1 MWYHVITY
9 RPRTISLLQTLG
21 EPNLAIVE
29 THGIT
34 VPVTRKI
41 SMILRINSKSSIH
54 LSPANRTMEE
64 LIELR
69 VSEEHANLVFR
80 DNEGQRLGCGITAV
94 RKVIIRSDDPR
105 IPTIVKLQEELRM
118 QRDRF
123 FGGAGFIRKYSAAEL
138 NSAEILNMGISP
150 LFEPAGVDC
159 GTVYDDGAACQVC
172 GAGAPQVSELFLKL
186 GSIPKS
192 KDCAVSIAMVE
203 DVVSQRFFD
212 LVQENEITGVK
223 LPEVCPR
230 LTLRSR
236 SRESAAAARKWYQ
249 FVVTSAP
256 VDIVPPTR
264 FGRIPFW
271 ELRPECPMGH
281 YTGLWPLTEVTVD
294 RAGWDGSDIF
304 RSKQLFGVRGG
315 VLRPF
320 PYLLITQRV
329 YRLIVKSGMR
339 GFKFH
344 VAHFA

>member
-1 MWYHVITY
+1 
-9 RPRTISLLQTLG
+9 
-21 EPNLAIVE
+21 
-29 THGIT
+29 
-34 VPVTRKI
+34 
-41 SMILRINSKSSIH
+41 
-54 LSPANRTMEE
+54 MEE

-69 VSEEHANLVFR
+69 VSEKHANLVFR
-80 DNEGQRLGCGITAV
+80 DDEGQLLGSGIT
-94 RKVIIRSDDPR
+94 RKVVIRSDDPR
-105 IPTIVKLQEELRM
+105 IPKIVELQEELRTHHETL
-118 QRDRF
+118 

-138 NSAEILNMGISP
+138 NSAEILNMGISR

-159 GTVYDDGAACQVC
+159 GTVYDDAAACQVC

-192 KDCAVSIAMVE
+192 KDCAGSIAMVE

-212 LVQENEITGVK
+212 LVQENAVTGVK
-223 LPEVCPR
+223 LPEVRPR
-230 LTLRSR
+230 PTHRSR

-271 ELRPECPMGH
+271 ELGPECPLGH

-304 RSKQLFGVRGG
+304 RSKQLFGVRGRI
-315 VLRPF
+315 LRPF
-320 PYLLITQRV
+320 PFVLITQRV

-344 VAHFA
+344 VAHFADQEG